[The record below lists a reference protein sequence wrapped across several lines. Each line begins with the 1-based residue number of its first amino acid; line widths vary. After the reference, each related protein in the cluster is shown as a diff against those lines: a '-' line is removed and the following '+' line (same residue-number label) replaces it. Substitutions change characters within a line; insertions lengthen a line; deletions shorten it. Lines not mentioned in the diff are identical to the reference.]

1 MTEQRRD
8 LTRVL
13 DEDGQLRLCV
23 GRLGQAL
30 AGLLGREPGPELAAN
45 LRALADLAD
54 GVGELCRWRAQQVD
68 HVDRAVGEAPCL

>member
-13 DEDGQLRLCV
+13 DEAGQLRLCV

-30 AGLLGREPGPELAAN
+30 ADLLGREPSPELAAD
-45 LRALADLAD
+45 LQALAELTDD
-54 GVGELCRWRAQQVD
+54 IGKLCRRRAQQVG
-68 HVDRAVGEAPCL
+68 HIEGAIGPAPCR

>member
-30 AGLLGREPGPELAAN
+30 VGLLGRESGPELAAD
-45 LRALADLAD
+45 LRALAELVDD
-54 GVGELCRWRAQQVD
+54 VGELCRRRAQQVD
-68 HVDRAVGEAPCL
+68 HIEVR

>member
-8 LTRVL
+8 LTGVL

-30 AGLLGREPGPELAAN
+30 TGLLGREPSPELAAD
-45 LRALADLAD
+45 LQALAELAAD
-54 GVGELCRWRAQQVD
+54 IGKLCRRRAQQVD
-68 HVDRAVGEAPCL
+68 HIEGAIGEPSCR

>member
-30 AGLLGREPGPELAAN
+30 VGLLGREPSPELAAD
-45 LRALADLAD
+45 LLELADLAGD
-54 GVGELCRWRAQQVD
+54 VSKLCRRRAQQVD
-68 HVDRAVGEAPCL
+68 HIEGAVGPASCR